1 MSGLFYLVILV
12 IAYFIGCAVLNSM
25 GIIMI
30 GSFSS
35 LIIRPIVIGL
45 LVTLVTIGILK
56 MLFTSVFGWIILIGI
71 GILIIGSMFK

>member
-1 MSGLFYLVILV
+1 MSGIFYIVILI

-35 LIIRPIVIGL
+35 LIIKPIIIGL
-45 LVTLVTIGILK
+45 LAALVGFGILK
-56 MLFTSVFGWIILIGI
+56 LLFSSIFGWVIVIVIS
-71 GILIIGSMFK
+71 ILIIGSVTK

>member
-1 MSGLFYLVILV
+1 MSGLFYLAILV

-45 LVTLVTIGILK
+45 LVILVTIGILK

>member
-1 MSGLFYLVILV
+1 MSGIGTLILLV

-35 LIIRPIVIGL
+35 LIIKPILIGL
-45 LVTLVTIGILK
+45 LIVLVGFGILK
-56 MLFTSVFGWIILIGI
+56 VIFQMFGWILLLAIPVLILSSI
-71 GILIIGSMFK
+71 FK

>member
-45 LVTLVTIGILK
+45 LVILVTIGILK

>member
-1 MSGLFYLVILV
+1 MSGIFYLVILV

>member
-1 MSGLFYLVILV
+1 MSGIFYLVILV

-56 MLFTSVFGWIILIGI
+56 MIFTSVFGWIILKGI